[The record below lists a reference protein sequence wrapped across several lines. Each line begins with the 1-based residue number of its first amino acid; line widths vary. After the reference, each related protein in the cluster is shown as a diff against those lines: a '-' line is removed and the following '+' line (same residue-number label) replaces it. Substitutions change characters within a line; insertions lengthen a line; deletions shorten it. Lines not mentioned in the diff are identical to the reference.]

1 MTGFCYTAIKLKHG
15 RQLKVGI
22 MARRT
27 KKAGFEETGQSA
39 YETAPGAEKKP
50 MLDRVK
56 LGEGGRLVIP
66 AAMREALGVK
76 PGDELALE
84 VEDGELKIKSYMAVI
99 RELQAEF
106 NQLVPAG
113 MDVVGDFLTERRE
126 EQKRA
131 DERLDRLHA
140 EGMRLKDKS

>member
-1 MTGFCYTAIKLKHG
+1 
-15 RQLKVGI
+15 
-22 MARRT
+22 MAGHT
-27 KKAGFEETGQSA
+27 KKTGFEESGQSGYDA
-39 YETAPGAEKKP
+39 VFDEGKKP

-84 VEDGELKIKSYMAVI
+84 VEAGELKIKSYLAVI
-99 RELQAEF
+99 KELQAEF
-106 NQLVPAG
+106 NKLVPAG
-113 MDVVGDFLTERRE
+113 TDVVGDFLKERRE
-126 EQKRA
+126 EQKCA

-140 EGMRLKDKS
+140 EGMRLKDKT

>member
-1 MTGFCYTAIKLKHG
+1 
-15 RQLKVGI
+15 
-22 MARRT
+22 MAKRT
-27 KKAGFEETGQSA
+27 KKAGFEETGQPD
-39 YETAPGAEKKP
+39 YEAVLRDVKKP

-76 PGDELALE
+76 PGDEMALE
-84 VEDGELKIKSYMAVI
+84 VENGELKVKSYRSVI
-99 RELQAEF
+99 SDLQAEF
-106 NQLVPAG
+106 SELVPAG
-113 MDVVGDFLTERRE
+113 TDVVGDFLKERKE

-140 EGMRLKDKS
+140 EGMRLKGTT

>member
-1 MTGFCYTAIKLKHG
+1 MTKRSQKT
-15 RQLKVGI
+15 
-22 MARRT
+22 
-27 KKAGFEETGQSA
+27 GFEETGQSQ
-39 YETAPGAEKKP
+39 YDPVSGEGKKP

-84 VEDGELKIKSYMAVI
+84 IEDGELKIKSYLAVI

-106 NQLVPAG
+106 NKLVPAG
-113 MDVVGDFLTERRE
+113 MDVVGDFLKERRE

-140 EGMRLKDKS
+140 EGMRLKDKT

>member
-1 MTGFCYTAIKLKHG
+1 MSK
-15 RQLKVGI
+15 
-22 MARRT
+22 RT
-27 KKAGFEETGQSA
+27 RKSGFEETGQSQ
-39 YETAPGAEKKP
+39 YEAVLGDRKKP
-50 MLDRVK
+50 MLGRVK

-66 AAMREALGVK
+66 AAMREAIGVK

-106 NQLVPAG
+106 KKLVPAG
-113 MDVVGDFLTERRE
+113 VDVVGDFLKERRE

-140 EGMRLKDKS
+140 EGMRLKGKT

>member
-1 MTGFCYTAIKLKHG
+1 
-15 RQLKVGI
+15 
-22 MARRT
+22 
-27 KKAGFEETGQSA
+27 
-39 YETAPGAEKKP
+39 

-84 VEDGELKIKSYMAVI
+84 VEAGELKIKSYLAVI
-99 RELQAEF
+99 KELQAEF
-106 NQLVPAG
+106 SKLVPAG
-113 MDVVGDFLTERRE
+113 TDVVGDFLKERRE

-131 DERLDRLHA
+131 DERLDRLHD
-140 EGMRLKDKS
+140 EGMRLKDKT

>member
-1 MTGFCYTAIKLKHG
+1 
-15 RQLKVGI
+15 
-22 MARRT
+22 MAKRS
-27 KKAGFEETGQSA
+27 KKSGFEESSHSEYDAGFRA
-39 YETAPGAEKKP
+39 KRPP

-76 PGDELALE
+76 PGDDMALE
-84 VEDGELKIKSYMAVI
+84 VEDGELKVKSYRSVI

-106 NQLVPAG
+106 SELVPAG
-113 MDVVGDFLTERRE
+113 KGLIDEFLEERRE
-126 EQKRA
+126 EQQRA

-140 EGMRLKDKS
+140 EGMRLKDKT

>member
-1 MTGFCYTAIKLKHG
+1 MKDGMMNKRGK
-15 RQLKVGI
+15 Q
-22 MARRT
+22 
-27 KKAGFEETGQSA
+27 AGFEEGGQSA
-39 YETAPGAEKKP
+39 HELAHGSWKKP

-76 PGDELALE
+76 PGDDMALE
-84 VEDGELKIKSYMAVI
+84 VEDGELKVKSYSSVI
-99 RELQAEF
+99 RELQEEF
-106 NQLVPAG
+106 SKLVPAG
-113 MDVVGDFLTERRE
+113 KGAVDDFLKARKE

-140 EGMRLKDKS
+140 EGMRLEDET

>member
-1 MTGFCYTAIKLKHG
+1 
-15 RQLKVGI
+15 
-22 MARRT
+22 
-27 KKAGFEETGQSA
+27 
-39 YETAPGAEKKP
+39 

-84 VEDGELKIKSYMAVI
+84 VEDGELKIKSYLAVI
-99 RELQAEF
+99 SELQDEF
-106 NQLVPAG
+106 NKLVPAG
-113 MDVVGDFLTERRE
+113 VDVVGDFLKERRE

-131 DERLDRLHA
+131 DERLDRLHD
-140 EGMRLKDKS
+140 EGMRLKDNT

>member
-1 MTGFCYTAIKLKHG
+1 
-15 RQLKVGI
+15 
-22 MARRT
+22 MAKRS
-27 KKAGFEETGQSA
+27 KNSGFEESGHSDYDAGFRVKSQ
-39 YETAPGAEKKP
+39 P

-76 PGDELALE
+76 PGDDMALE
-84 VEDGELKIKSYMAVI
+84 LEGGELKVKSYRSVI

-106 NQLVPAG
+106 SELVPAG
-113 MDVVGDFLTERRE
+113 KGLIDEFLEERRE
-126 EQKRA
+126 EQQRA

-140 EGMRLKDKS
+140 EGTRLKDKT